1 MSDNLGGGDEF
12 ALSLYKLRVIP
23 PYVVR
28 ECFLLTLLD
37 LQTGVNEF

>member
-1 MSDNLGGGDEF
+1 MSNNLGEGDDF

-28 ECFLLTLLD
+28 EYFLLTLLD